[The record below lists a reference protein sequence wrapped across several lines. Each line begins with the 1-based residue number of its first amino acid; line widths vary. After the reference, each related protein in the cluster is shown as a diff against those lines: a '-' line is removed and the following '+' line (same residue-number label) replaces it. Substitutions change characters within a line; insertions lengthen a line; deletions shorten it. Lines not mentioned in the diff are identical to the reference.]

1 LAGILLFAMG
11 CKKERKI
18 IPRDDMVSV
27 LVKVHLMDG
36 AMQISQYNPDITVP
50 DSLDVYEAVLDD
62 YDYTR
67 AQFDSSIQYYSKNLK
82 KFDKIYQEVLARMN
96 KMETAAQE
104 RNQKSDEKK
113 AVSSEKEK
121 GESRPEKK

>member
-1 LAGILLFAMG
+1 MAGILLFAMG